1 MNNAIN
7 ILDLIALA
15 GIFILEHWPDHAWCF
30 CSIFKY
36 IWFFY
41 IYIYIYIDSN
51 FILLDKMKLYDYIQ
65 ISWPDCIASHS
76 IEYHSDQSHIAL

>member
-30 CSIFKY
+30 AASSNTFDLFIF
-36 IWFFY
+36 
-41 IYIYIYIDSN
+41 IYIDWN
-51 FILLDKMKLYDYIQ
+51 FILLDKMKFYDYIQ
-65 ISWPDCIASHS
+65 ISWPDCIVSHS